1 MKTINYLLQGF
12 GYDDTHDLSTTL
24 FKMFYIDKGNIL
36 LLLSAVLG
44 TIRLFTENYLGLDIA
59 VFIALIFLVCA
70 EVWTGTKVSVQ
81 KKGERIKSRKM
92 GRMIFKIG
100 VFASILY
107 VLHTF
112 SSKMTPPTV
121 LGLEVN
127 PYEWLYFI
135 VFTGIVFQL
144 LISWLENLG
153 ALGYSEA
160 NGLLGI
166 ILRKYNK
173 WFEFDGTK
181 NPDKN
186 E

>member
-1 MKTINYLLQGF
+1 VKEINYLLKGF
-12 GYDDTHDLSTTL
+12 GYDDGQDLFTTL
-24 FKMFYIDKGNIL
+24 FRIFYVDKASVL
-36 LLLSAVLG
+36 LFLSAALG
-44 TIRLFTENYLGLDIA
+44 TFRVFTKDFLGLDVA
-59 VFIALIFLVCA
+59 VFMALIFLIIA
-70 EVWTGTKVSVQ
+70 EVYTGTKASM
-81 KKGERIKSRKM
+81 KKRGERIKSRKM

-112 SSKMTPPTV
+112 ASKMQSPTV

-127 PYEWLYFI
+127 PYEWLYYI

-144 LISWLENLG
+144 LISWLENL
-153 ALGYSEA
+153 ATLGYSEA
-160 NGLLGI
+160 NGLVGI